1 MPQANEDTQDTD
13 IDLEDIEVNL
23 EDIESDETEES
34 EDEANETE
42 SKDTEPEELESKDET
57 ESKEES
63 KEEEESEADKQK
75 AFNRDMAERR
85 IQEKAQREA
94 KIREDQQAYIEEA
107 IEDPIQEVVR
117 QTQVDM
123 YNLKVENNT
132 SKLTNSYEKAL
143 KDFDILSSDDPV
155 VKAEVDAA
163 IDFFQAKH
171 VVLDTYGNPKDVS
184 GDLYDFLKT
193 KADSISKLTGIKVK
207 NQEVSKGK
215 EKSKTFTPPSRAP
228 KEVKKDDDFDAFDE
242 EAKKW

>member
-1 MPQANEDTQDTD
+1 MPQADEDTQDTD
-13 IDLEDIEVNL
+13 IALEDIEVNL
-23 EDIESDETEES
+23 EDIESEETEEK

-42 SKDTEPEELESKDET
+42 NKDTEPEEPESKEA
-57 ESKEES
+57 EEES
-63 KEEEESEADKQK
+63 KESEEDKQK
-75 AFNRDMAERR
+75 AYNREMAERR

-107 IEDPIQEVVR
+107 VEDPIQEVVR

-171 VVLDTYGNPKDVS
+171 VVLDAYGNPRDIS
-184 GDLYDFLKT
+184 GDLYEFLKT

-228 KEVKKDDDFDAFDE
+228 KETKKDDDFDAFDE
-242 EAKKW
+242 EASKW